1 MTEKEI
7 REIKRRFR
15 PEKGNI
21 SRVVGCFVNENKQI
35 LAHIAQPIAM
45 GDSIVGD
52 KLLATLKKT
61 LSGAV
66 GTSLT
71 DIEFSTRDT
80 TESEEHALLMGLV
93 KSRLSD
99 NDLLAKFYEKVTD
112 SLQFDGNYVILLA
125 SDSYDVYT
133 KSSDGE
139 SAGSEEVFH
148 YIVCAVCPVK
158 NLAESLSFGEAD
170 KLFRLVSPSLILSSP
185 EIGFMFPTF
194 DDRKTNIYDALFY
207 TRNLGENYP
216 DFVSRVFGK
225 TPKMAPKVQTATF
238 GDCLR
243 EALGE
248 ECSYDAV
255 RAVYTQ
261 IDAMVEAH
269 KESRDPEPLVIGKET
284 VRSALSDFGVEQERL
299 ERLEEVFDENFGVG
313 AMLHPRNLLKKGK
326 FEVSTPAVQIKV
338 DAERRDLVST
348 QEIGGVKYVMIRA
361 EGAVEVNGIPIDID

>member
-1 MTEKEI
+1 M
-7 REIKRRFR
+7 
-15 PEKGNI
+15 
-21 SRVVGCFVNENKQI
+21 
-35 LAHIAQPIAM
+35 
-45 GDSIVGD
+45 
-52 KLLATLKKT
+52 
-61 LSGAV
+61 
-66 GTSLT
+66 
-71 DIEFSTRDT
+71 
-80 TESEEHALLMGLV
+80 
-93 KSRLSD
+93 
-99 NDLLAKFYEKVTD
+99 
-112 SLQFDGNYVILLA
+112 
-125 SDSYDVYT
+125 
-133 KSSDGE
+133 
-139 SAGSEEVFH
+139 
-148 YIVCAVCPVK
+148 CAVCPVK
-158 NLAESLSFGEAD
+158 NLAEALSFGEAD
-170 KLFRLVSPSLILSSP
+170 KLFRLISPSLILSSP
-185 EIGFMFPTF
+185 ELGFMFPTF

-284 VRSALSDFGVEQERL
+284 VRSALSDFGVEEERL
-299 ERLEEVFDENFGVG
+299 ERLEEVFDESFGVG

-338 DAERRDLVST
+338 DAEHRDLVTT

-361 EGAVEVNGIPIDID
+361 EGAVEVNGIMIDID

>member
-1 MTEKEI
+1 MTEREI

-71 DIEFSTRDT
+71 DIAFSTRDT

-93 KSRLSD
+93 KTRLSD
-99 NDLLAKFYEKVTD
+99 NDLLAKFYEKVTE
-112 SLQFDGNYVILLA
+112 SLQFEGNYVILLA
-125 SDSYDVYT
+125 VDSYDVFT

-148 YIVCAVCPVK
+148 YMVCAVCPVK
-158 NLAESLSFGEAD
+158 NLAEALSFGEAD
-170 KLFRLVSPSLILSSP
+170 KLFRLISPSLILSSP
-185 EIGFMFPTF
+185 ELGFMFPTF

-225 TPKMAPKVQTATF
+225 TPKMA
-238 GDCLR
+238 
-243 EALGE
+243 
-248 ECSYDAV
+248 
-255 RAVYTQ
+255 
-261 IDAMVEAH
+261 
-269 KESRDPEPLVIGKET
+269 
-284 VRSALSDFGVEQERL
+284 
-299 ERLEEVFDENFGVG
+299 
-313 AMLHPRNLLKKGK
+313 
-326 FEVSTPAVQIKV
+326 
-338 DAERRDLVST
+338 
-348 QEIGGVKYVMIRA
+348 
-361 EGAVEVNGIPIDID
+361 